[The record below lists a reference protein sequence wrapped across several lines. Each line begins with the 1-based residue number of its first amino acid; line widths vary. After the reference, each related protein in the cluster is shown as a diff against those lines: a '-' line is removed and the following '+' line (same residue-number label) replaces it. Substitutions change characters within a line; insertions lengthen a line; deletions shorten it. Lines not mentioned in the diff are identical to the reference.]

1 MIAPERLDREIP
13 IDRDRVPEERV
24 LEGEIR
30 FVSRADHE
38 PGNDG
43 LGDGLGLG
51 VIEGSAAIFDK
62 WSPWYGWDG
71 DFRERI
77 DRAAFADVMGSDVRV
92 LFNHEPSEL
101 LGRTSA
107 HTARLIDT
115 REALRFT
122 AELPDTDIGRRVATN
137 LQRGD
142 ITGSSF
148 SFTVAEDTVDFD
160 KEAGTISRTIV
171 KIDEL
176 FDVGPVTF
184 PFYPST
190 RVVLEKMKDLARDIG
205 VECCTHAEYTWW
217 WHHTNLL

>member
-1 MIAPERLDREIP
+1 MILHEIP
-13 IDRDRVPEERV
+13 IEDERVPEERV

-30 FVSRADHE
+30 FVSRADHD
-38 PGNDG
+38 PANDG

-51 VIEGSAAIFDK
+51 VIEGSAAVFDT

-71 DFRERI
+71 EFRERV
-77 DRAAFADVMGSDVRV
+77 DRAAFRDVMGSDVRV

-122 AELPDTDIGRRVATN
+122 AELPDTDIGRRVATG
-137 LQRGD
+137 LQRRD
-142 ITGSSF
+142 VTGSSF

-160 KEAGTISRTIV
+160 KEAGTISRTILR
-171 KIDEL
+171 IDEL

-190 RVVLEKMKDLARDIG
+190 RVVLQNMKDLAGAAIVDSFDPDADT
-205 VECCTHAEYTWW
+205 VWW
-217 WHHTNLL
+217 SHYFNLL